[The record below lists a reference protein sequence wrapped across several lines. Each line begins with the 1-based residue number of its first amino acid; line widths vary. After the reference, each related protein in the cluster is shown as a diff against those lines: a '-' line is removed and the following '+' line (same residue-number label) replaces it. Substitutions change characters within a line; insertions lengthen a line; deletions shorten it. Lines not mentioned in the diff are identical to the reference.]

1 MALIVGP
8 NSPSEGSRIALPRGF
23 ALAAEMERQHV
34 GDEVLYFDTPKQCVN
49 AVLTGAADAAYADTH
64 VANYLLA
71 ESQYES
77 LTVTTVTDY
86 TNAMSIGV
94 AGTADARLLSVLD
107 RCVQYT
113 AESKMT
119 TWVSQSSLAVHPTTP
134 LDFLRQYPLQ
144 IISGLVA
151 LFGVLLAGAL
161 YLGRTKL
168 RTARH
173 IEELSFTDPL
183 TGGWTLARFRTGAA
197 GVLEHAGSGEHA
209 IVYLDIVRFKSFN
222 AAFGY
227 AEGDRLLK
235 ALTSF

>member
-1 MALIVGP
+1 M
-8 NSPSEGSRIALPRGF
+8 
-23 ALAAEMERQHV
+23 
-34 GDEVLYFDTPKQCVN
+34 
-49 AVLTGAADAAYADTH
+49 
-64 VANYLLA
+64 
-71 ESQYES
+71 
-77 LTVTTVTDY
+77 
-86 TNAMSIGV
+86 
-94 AGTADARLLSVLD
+94 
-107 RCVQYT
+107 
-113 AESKMT
+113 
-119 TWVSQSSLAVHPTTP
+119 
-134 LDFLRQYPLQ
+134 
-144 IISGLVA
+144 A